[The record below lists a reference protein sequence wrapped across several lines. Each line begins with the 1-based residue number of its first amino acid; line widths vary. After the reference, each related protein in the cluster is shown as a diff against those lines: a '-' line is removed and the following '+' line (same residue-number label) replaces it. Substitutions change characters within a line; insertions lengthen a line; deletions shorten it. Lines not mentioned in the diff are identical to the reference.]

1 MKYKNYLCKLKI
13 ENMFEKFPFHA
24 FLIDR
29 NKLRDKKYFLF
40 IGIIFILMIFIS
52 FKVGFKVNLE
62 GDFTAFWFA
71 GKNFFLHND
80 LYSQIGGAKRY
91 IYPPFAAMLFQLLAL
106 FPLNVAASILTFIN
120 LSLFLFSIYLT
131 RSIFEFYITDKK
143 LLRNSL
149 IFASILSFR
158 FFWYHISFVQM
169 NETIFVLCLMG
180 VLFMLRNKE
189 TPAVICFV
197 IATFIKVIPMFFLI
211 WLLFRGNYK
220 TYLKVII
227 VTALCI
233 LIPLIW
239 RGFEMGIQ
247 DIKNYYITFLEPF
260 QQGRVEA
267 EFHNHSLSSGIYK
280 LSLPMQNEPGFDFN
294 ILHLTEYQ
302 AKKVYF
308 YSLITIFIL
317 FISCLS
323 YLRFSKKPITFLEI
337 SIILL
342 TTHLL
347 SGITWEYHLVSLLFV
362 YMSLFIIAKE
372 KKSLISKS
380 IIYFL
385 YGIVIINAIVGK
397 DTVGSNLYHYFGG
410 YGSLTWMMLILLL
423 YFLYECMFRNKYSP
437 DKLNNHI

>member
-1 MKYKNYLCKLKI
+1 
-13 ENMFEKFPFHA
+13 MFKGFPFQ
-24 FLIDR
+24 FLLIER
-29 NKLRDKKYFLF
+29 HRFSDKKYLIF
-40 IGIIFILMIFIS
+40 IGVIFVLMIFIS
-52 FKVGFKVNLE
+52 LKMGFNVSIE
-62 GDFTAFWFA
+62 GDFAAFWYA
-71 GKNFFLHND
+71 GKNFFVHND

-91 IYPPFAAMLFQLLAL
+91 IYPPFAAMLFQLLAV
-106 FPLNVAASILTFIN
+106 FPMHVAASILSFIN
-120 LSLFLFSIYLT
+120 WLLLLLSIYLI
-131 RSIFEFYITDKK
+131 RSIFEFYISDKK

-149 IFASILSFR
+149 LFAALLSFR
-158 FFWYHISFVQM
+158 FFWYHTLFVQM
-169 NETIFVLCLMG
+169 NETIFVLCLIG
-180 VLFMLRNKE
+180 VLFMLKNKE

-197 IATFIKVIPMFFLI
+197 IATFIKVIPIFFLI

-220 TYLKVII
+220 TYLKALL
-227 VTALCI
+227 VTALCV

-239 RGFEMGIQ
+239 RGFDMGIQ

-302 AKKVYF
+302 AKKIYF
-308 YSLITIFIL
+308 YSLITIFLL

-323 YLRFSKKPITFLEI
+323 YLRYKNKPITFLEI
-337 SIILL
+337 SIIFL

-362 YMSLFIIAKE
+362 YMSFVIISKE
-372 KKSLISKS
+372 KRSILSKA

-385 YGIVIINAIVGK
+385 YGIIIINAIVAK
-397 DTVGSNLYHYFGG
+397 DTVGENLYHYFGG
-410 YGSLTWMMLILLL
+410 YGALTWMMLLLL
-423 YFLYECMFRNKYSP
+423 LFFLYECVFRNRYSP
-437 DKLNNHI
+437 DKLNTSA